1 MLVHQLNQK
10 DSLKQDI
17 KIGETM
23 QGEMEQMETLLSIQ
37 FFGKPKIAI
46 KIKSIKFNY

>member
-1 MLVHQLNQK
+1 MWLFKTKVTSLYGVYVNNKVLMLVHQLNQK

-23 QGEMEQMETLLSIQ
+23 QGEME
-37 FFGKPKIAI
+37 
-46 KIKSIKFNY
+46 